1 MSYWQFLLHLKGCLS
16 RKEKIMRLIDADELS
31 IKIIEEM
38 KDAVEW
44 GITAIADGEKEF
56 RLKAEQAVESFCE
69 ALLLV
74 KEMPTIDPVKRE

>member
-1 MSYWQFLLHLKGCLS
+1 MQ
-16 RKEKIMRLIDADELS
+16 LIDADELS

-38 KDAVEW
+38 KEAVKW

-56 RLKAEQAVESFCE
+56 ILKAEQAVESFCK

-74 KEMPTIDPVKRE
+74 KEMPTIYKQQDFYCPNCGADMRGEGDE

>member
-1 MSYWQFLLHLKGCLS
+1 
-16 RKEKIMRLIDADELS
+16 MRLIDADELS